1 VLDKGYRTKD
11 IASDGG
17 KVVGT
22 EQMGDLV
29 IEELET

>member
-11 IASDGG
+11 IASDGDI
-17 KVVGT
+17 VVGT